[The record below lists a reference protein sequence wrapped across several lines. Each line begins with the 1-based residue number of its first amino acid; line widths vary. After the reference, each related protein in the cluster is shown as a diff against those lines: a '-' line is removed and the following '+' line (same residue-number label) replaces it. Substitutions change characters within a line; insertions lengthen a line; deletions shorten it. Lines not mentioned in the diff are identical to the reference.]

1 MAVFVE
7 RQGVVGVSPKRE
19 LSAKRELLS
28 AFVICFNEEDNVQAC
43 LESLSFCDE
52 IVVID
57 SFSTDQTVEIAR
69 NFGATVIER
78 KWQGFRDQKSF
89 GLSQVSHQWVLNI
102 DADERVTPELR
113 LSIEHVLR
121 GDFSFVQGPEQG
133 PEQSDRPEEIVGF
146 YANRV
151 VYYLGR
157 WWRNGGW
164 YPEYRLRLF
173 RKNSVT
179 WGGIDP
185 HEKPIPQG
193 KTARLVGELEHYTYR
208 NMDEQ
213 FQRLDKYSSVAAKEE
228 FRLGRKFSLRQ
239 LFLNPILRFVK
250 FYVLKKG
257 YREGVAGL
265 IVAVAEGYYT
275 FMKYAKLWE
284 LHFEAQRKNQ
294 DG

>member
-1 MAVFVE
+1 ME
-7 RQGVVGVSPKRE
+7 RQDIVGVSPKRE
-19 LSAKRELLS
+19 SIS
-28 AFVICFNEEDNVQAC
+28 AFVICYNEEDNVQAC
-43 LESLSFCDE
+43 LESLAFCDE
-52 IVVID
+52 ILVID
-57 SFSTDQTVEIAR
+57 SYSTDKTTQIAR
-69 NFGATVIER
+69 NFGAKVIER
-78 KWQGFRDQKSF
+78 KWQGFRDQKAF

-102 DADERVTPELR
+102 DADERVTKELR
-113 LSIEHVLR
+113 SSIEQVLR
-121 GDFSFVQGPEQG
+121 GDFTSVQGLAKDDQPQEV
-133 PEQSDRPEEIVGF
+133 IGF
-146 YANRV
+146 YVNRV

-157 WWRNGGW
+157 WWRTGGW

-193 KTARLVGELEHYTYR
+193 KTARLLGELEHYTYR

-213 FQRLDKYSSVAAKEE
+213 FQRLDQYSTVAAKEE
-228 FRLGRKFSLRQ
+228 FLLGRKFSLWQ
-239 LFLNPILRFVK
+239 LLFNPILRSVK

-265 IVAVAEGYYT
+265 IVGIAEGYYT

-284 LHFEAQRKNQ
+284 LHFEAQREKEAERNEPKMSELK
-294 DG
+294 